1 MFLEWTQAARQHS
14 IFFHLRP
21 IFHFFIKC
29 YPLVL
34 KPWLQDCFNP
44 CKALLLLQKMIL
56 PYSHVWTL
64 ISVISLVLEH
74 WTRPGS
80 WPCWNLTFSVYGWV
94 NFWLFCFPMLVDGAA
109 IQMVVVGLKEESR
122 IFFGAAVGLRPL
134 YSVQRMFFAWMS
146 WRTREM
152 SWVLSCREL
161 VSEEMKTIKIW

>member
-14 IFFHLRP
+14 VFFHLRP

-80 WPCWNLTFSVYGWV
+80 WPCWNLTFSVNGWV

-122 IFFGAAVGLRPL
+122 IFFGAAVGLSHFTVFKECFSRECPGGQEKWAGFCL
-134 YSVQRMFFAWMS
+134 AGS
-146 WRTREM
+146 W
-152 SWVLSCREL
+152 WVKKWRQ
-161 VSEEMKTIKIW
+161 